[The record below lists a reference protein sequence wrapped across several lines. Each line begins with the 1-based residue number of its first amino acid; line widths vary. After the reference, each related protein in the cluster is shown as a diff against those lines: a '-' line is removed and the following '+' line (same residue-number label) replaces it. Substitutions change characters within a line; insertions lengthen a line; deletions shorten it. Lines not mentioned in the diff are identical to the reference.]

1 MNMQCIFIFTTHD
14 NALKKMEKH
23 AIIKKSFL
31 FLQKEYTTMTPI
43 QTQILA
49 VIDQYASRFKD
60 ISSYIGANP
69 ELGNEEYLA
78 SARLK
83 EELTYHGFAVEAPVL
98 GLETAFIGTYSAAK
112 SGPTI
117 ALLCE
122 YDALPEIG
130 HACGHHLICMMSLG
144 AAVGLKSI
152 LDEVGGTL
160 KVFGT
165 PAEETRGAKVPM
177 AEAGLFDDCDV
188 ALMAHPFYAYEK
200 SGSSLAIDAVQFE
213 FHGKASHAAATPHE
227 GINALDAVIQTFN
240 GINAFRQQV
249 KSTVRIHGIIN
260 SGGQAANIIPDYASA
275 QFYVRAATRK
285 ELNVLTKRVIQIA
298 EGAALQTGCKLV
310 TSNYETSYD
319 EMVTNETLSGA
330 FSDNLLKLG
339 IPAREIVT
347 GNDHGSMDIGNVS
360 LRCPAIH
367 PYIRVVDEVH
377 TLHSIEFRDLALQER
392 ALDGMILGAKAI
404 ALTAGD
410 VLTNPQLL
418 QSIREEFEQSTR

>member
-1 MNMQCIFIFTTHD
+1 
-14 NALKKMEKH
+14 
-23 AIIKKSFL
+23 
-31 FLQKEYTTMTPI
+31 MTPDKTRI
-43 QTQILA
+43 FN

-60 ISSYIGANP
+60 ISSYIGAHP

-83 EELTYHGFAVEAPVL
+83 EELSYHGFEVQAPVL
-98 GLETAFIGTYSAAK
+98 GLETAFIGTYTASK
-112 SGPTI
+112 PGPTI

-144 AAVGLKSI
+144 AAVGLKAV
-152 LDEVGGTL
+152 LDELGGTI

-177 AEAGLFDDCDV
+177 AEAGLFDTCDV

-213 FHGKASHAAATPHE
+213 FHGKASHAAASPHE

-240 GINAFRQQV
+240 GINAYRQQV
-249 KSTVRIHGIIN
+249 KSSVRIHGIIN

-285 ELNVLTKRVIQIA
+285 ELNVLTERVIQIA
-298 EGAALQTGCKLV
+298 QGAALQTGCRLE

-319 EMVTNETLSGA
+319 EMVTNETFSDA
-330 FSDNLLKLG
+330 FSHNLIELG
-339 IPAREIVT
+339 IPEEEIIS

-367 PYIRVVDEVH
+367 PYIKVVDEVH

-392 ALDGMILGAKAI
+392 ALDGMILGAKAL
-404 ALTAGD
+404 AGTAFD
-410 VLTNPQLL
+410 VINQPELL
-418 QSIREEFEQSTR
+418 QAIRAEFEQAVR

>member
-1 MNMQCIFIFTTHD
+1 
-14 NALKKMEKH
+14 
-23 AIIKKSFL
+23 
-31 FLQKEYTTMTPI
+31 MTPDKTRI
-43 QTQILA
+43 FN

-60 ISSYIGANP
+60 ISSYIGAHP

-83 EELTYHGFAVEAPVL
+83 EELSYHGFEVQAPVL
-98 GLETAFIGTYSAAK
+98 GLETAFIGTYTASK
-112 SGPTI
+112 PGPTI

-144 AAVGLKSI
+144 AAVGLKAV
-152 LDEVGGTL
+152 LDELGGTI

-177 AEAGLFDDCDV
+177 AEAGLFDTCDV

-213 FHGKASHAAATPHE
+213 FHGKASHAAASPHE
-227 GINALDAVIQTFN
+227 GNNALDAVIQTFN
-240 GINAFRQQV
+240 GINAYRQQV
-249 KSTVRIHGIIN
+249 KSSVRIHGIIN

-285 ELNVLTKRVIQIA
+285 ELNVLTERVIQIA
-298 EGAALQTGCKLV
+298 QGAALQTGCKLV

-319 EMVTNETLSGA
+319 EMVTNETFSTA
-330 FSDNLLKLG
+330 FSHNLIELG
-339 IPAREIVT
+339 IPEEEIT
-347 GNDHGSMDIGNVS
+347 SGNDHGSMDIGNVS

-367 PYIRVVDEVH
+367 PYIKVVDEVH

-392 ALDGMILGAKAI
+392 ALDGMILGAKAL
-404 ALTAGD
+404 AGTAFD
-410 VLTNPQLL
+410 VINQPELL
-418 QSIREEFEQSTR
+418 QAIRAEFEQAVR